1 MLTTSS
7 TNIMNIVHT
16 VKPIIC
22 VYFIDCIVGKGR
34 VPLNMNTSNRGVALV
49 ELGQRIR
56 HLRKRAGISA
66 RALASK
72 AGLTQ
77 SHLSKLETGAAK
89 PSLEALERICRAM
102 GVSLAEFFA
111 AGEEQLCL
119 PAHIDKLFQEL
130 KSLTPKQAKYLRE
143 FVAAMKEDGRAKDP

>member
-1 MLTTSS
+1 
-7 TNIMNIVHT
+7 MNM
-16 VKPIIC
+16 
-22 VYFIDCIVGKGR
+22 R
-34 VPLNMNTSNRGVALV
+34 NRGVTLEKV
-49 ELGQRIR
+49 GERIR
-56 HLRKRAGISA
+56 ELRKQAGISA

-111 AGEEQLCL
+111 AGEEQPHLAPHL
-119 PAHIDKLFQEL
+119 SELIQEI
-130 KSLTPKQAKYLRE
+130 KRLTPTQAKYLHKFITAMRE
-143 FVAAMKEDGRAKDP
+143 DKVKDR

>member
-1 MLTTSS
+1 M
-7 TNIMNIVHT
+7 
-16 VKPIIC
+16 
-22 VYFIDCIVGKGR
+22 ID
-34 VPLNMNTSNRGVALV
+34 
-49 ELGQRIR
+49 LGQRIR

-102 GVSLAEFFA
+102 GISLAEFFA
-111 AGEEQLCL
+111 VGEEQSGL
-119 PAHIDKLFQEL
+119 PAHIDELLQEL
-130 KSLTPKQAKYLRE
+130 KSLTPKQAKHLRE
-143 FVAAMKEDGRAKDP
+143 FVAAMRENDKAKDP